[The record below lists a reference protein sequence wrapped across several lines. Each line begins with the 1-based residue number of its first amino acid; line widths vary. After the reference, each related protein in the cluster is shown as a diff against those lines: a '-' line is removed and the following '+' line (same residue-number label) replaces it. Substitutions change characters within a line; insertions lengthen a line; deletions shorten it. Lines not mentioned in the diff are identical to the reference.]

1 MELVGRKTRKVDQ
14 GEDAYLTFVTDRG
27 FFGGPAT
34 WRVLKTW
41 QNDQTKQ
48 FARWLCEVTTPMT
61 GPGGDLGDTYVADV
75 LMTRDLT
82 LVAVDGREPT
92 REEAEIVD
100 EWRLN
105 VELPGF

>member
-1 MELVGRKTRKVDQ
+1 MDLVGKKTRKVDD
-14 GEDAYLTFVTDRG
+14 GEAAYLTFVTDRG

-41 QNDQTKQ
+41 QKDQTKQ
-48 FARWLCEVTTPMT
+48 YARWLCEVTTPMA
-61 GPGGDLGDTYVADV
+61 PYGDLGDTYVADV

-100 EWRLN
+100 EWRRN
-105 VELPGF
+105 VVLPGF